1 LDVDAVVKTRT
12 DTQTSETV
20 VLKQEFEAEC
30 D

>member
-1 LDVDAVVKTRT
+1 VKTRT